1 MGRDVCGDQRRLP
14 AVPSSRD
21 FWLWLGR
28 LCLTLFVFFTAVAIA
43 SFVKGKNY
51 SLLVNGWMLGA
62 LLSFLAAHA
71 SYLGAIRSW
80 SVPQTARQAFPSIE
94 MEIFGISSIDTQREA
109 DSGLAVPARL
119 RSLTVLLRNTGADQ
133 RASLTVALYV
143 KLIPGSWGRVGEA
156 LCPAP
161 DWPLPPS
168 LGLNPLRMPVDLP
181 PGGEVS
187 GQLVYEIPGYYLDK
201 IAQPLSARL
210 ELWDH
215 VTDRRMTV
223 PTEIGSHDKSR
234 MAPSSGAAEILG
246 PEYESQPDQQ
256 DDPAPAG

>member
-1 MGRDVCGDQRRLP
+1 MQRNVCPDQRRLP
-14 AVPSSRD
+14 RVPSYRE

-28 LCLTLFVFFTAVAIA
+28 LCLTLFLFFTAVAIA
-43 SFVKGKNY
+43 CFVKGKDY

-62 LLSFLAAHA
+62 LVSFLAAHA
-71 SYLGAIRSW
+71 SYFGAIRSW

-94 MEIFGISSIDTQREA
+94 IEIFGISSIDTQREA
-109 DSGLAVPARL
+109 DSGLAVAARL
-119 RSLTVLLRNTGADQ
+119 RSLTVRLRNTGAEQ
-133 RASLTVALYV
+133 RASLTASLYV
-143 KLIPGSWGRVGEA
+143 KLVPGSWGRVGEA
-156 LCPAP
+156 LCPPP

-168 LGLNPLRMPVDLP
+168 LGLNPVRMPADLP
-181 PGGEVS
+181 PGGEIS
-187 GQLVYEIPGYYLDK
+187 GQLVYEIPGYYVDK

-223 PTEIGSHDKSR
+223 PAEIGSHDKSR
-234 MAPSSGAAEILG
+234 MAPSSGSAEILG
-246 PEYESQPDQQ
+246 PEYETQPDQQ